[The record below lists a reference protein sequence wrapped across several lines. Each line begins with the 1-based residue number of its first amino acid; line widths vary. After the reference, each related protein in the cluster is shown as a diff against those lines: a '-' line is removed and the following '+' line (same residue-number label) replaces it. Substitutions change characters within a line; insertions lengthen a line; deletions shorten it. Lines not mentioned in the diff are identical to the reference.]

1 MNTRVNAKWRA
12 AAVAGALVVLTAGTA
27 AADDGTEWQRVAAP
41 ESGIEYV
48 LDDVTAVAPDSAY
61 AVGFGEVGGG
71 MVLARWNGIGW
82 ARENG
87 LPTTSFSTL
96 RGVHAWGDRV
106 IAVGQDYVD
115 GVSKPMLLTRAGGW
129 TKALG
134 ATPPGDQGRFSD
146 VVAVSD
152 TTAWAVGRE
161 GSGLVERP
169 VAHRW
174 NGSALQRFALP
185 AAGTYAR
192 AEAVAGSAEIW
203 AVGTEGGL
211 AGAQSRGLSW
221 RWNGTGWTAVPVPGF
236 GAHQVELTD
245 VVVTGRQVWAVGRAD
260 AQPLVLRWNGV
271 AWDRVGAY
279 GAVAPTRIDAA
290 ADDGRGGLWV
300 AGEVRAGQDAT
311 PFLARYNGS
320 WQPATVSPDLSHTAL
335 RGIARVPGTD
345 TAWAVGRHFRSGT
358 YCSGCRASIA
368 TNG

>member
-1 MNTRVNAKWRA
+1 MNTKWRTA
-12 AAVAGALVVLTAGTA
+12 ATAGALVVLTAGTA
-27 AADDGTEWQRVAAP
+27 AADDASGWERVAAP

-48 LDDVTAVAPDSAY
+48 LDDVTATASGTAY

-71 MVLARWNGIGW
+71 VVVARWTGSAW
-82 ARENG
+82 AWESG
-87 LPTTSFSTL
+87 LPATSFSAL
-96 RGVHAWGDRV
+96 RGVHARGDRV
-106 IAVGQDYVD
+106 FAAGHDYVN
-115 GVSKPMLLTRAGGW
+115 GVSKPLLMVRAGGW
-129 TKALG
+129 TKAIG
-134 ATPPGDQGRFSD
+134 AVPSGDDGQLSD

-161 GSGLVERP
+161 GSGLEARP

-203 AVGTEGGL
+203 AVGTDGGL
-211 AGAQSRGLSW
+211 AGAPSRGLSW
-221 RWNGTGWTAVPVPGF
+221 RWNGAGWNGVPVPTF
-236 GAHQVELTD
+236 GANQVELTD
-245 VVVTGRQVWAVGRAD
+245 VVVTDRQVWAVGRAD
-260 AQPLVLRWNGV
+260 AQPLVLRWNGLAWERV
-271 AWDRVGAY
+271 ALPVTA
-279 GAVAPTRIDAA
+279 APTRVNAA
-290 ADDGRGGLWV
+290 ADDGRGGLWL

-311 PFLARYNGS
+311 PLLARYDGS
-320 WQPATVSPDLSHTAL
+320 WRTATVSAELANTAL
-335 RGIARVPGTD
+335 RGIAQVPGTT

>member
-1 MNTRVNAKWRA
+1 MNTKWRT
-12 AAVAGALVVLTAGTA
+12 AVTAGALVVLTAGTA
-27 AADDGTEWQRVAAP
+27 AAEDGTAWRRVAAP

-48 LDDVTAVAPDSAY
+48 LDDVSAVAPDTAY

-71 MVLARWNGIGW
+71 LAVARWNGSGW
-82 ARENG
+82 AWENG
-87 LPTTSFSTL
+87 LPPTAFSAL
-96 RGVHAWGDRV
+96 SGVHARGDRV
-106 IAVGQDYVD
+106 FAVGHDYVD
-115 GVSKPMLLTRAGGW
+115 GVSKPLLLVRAGGW

-134 ATPPGDQGRFSD
+134 AVPPGDEGRLSD

-161 GSGLVERP
+161 GGGLEARP

-192 AEAVAGSAEIW
+192 AEAVAGTAAIW

-221 RWNGTGWTAVPVPGF
+221 RWNGTGWTAVPVPAF

-245 VVVTGRQVWAVGRAD
+245 VVVTDRQVWAVGRAD
-260 AQPLVLRWNGV
+260 AQPLVLRWNGL
-271 AWDRVGAY
+271 AWERVTLPA
-279 GAVAPTRIDAA
+279 ATAPTRVNAA
-290 ADDGRGGLWV
+290 ADDGRDGLWL
-300 AGEVRAGQDAT
+300 AGEVHAGQDAT
-311 PFLARYNGS
+311 PLLVRYNAGT
-320 WQPATVSPDLSHTAL
+320 WNTQTLSPDLAGTAL
-335 RGIARVPGTD
+335 RGISRVPGTA
-345 TAWAVGRHFRSGT
+345 TTWAVGRHFRTGT